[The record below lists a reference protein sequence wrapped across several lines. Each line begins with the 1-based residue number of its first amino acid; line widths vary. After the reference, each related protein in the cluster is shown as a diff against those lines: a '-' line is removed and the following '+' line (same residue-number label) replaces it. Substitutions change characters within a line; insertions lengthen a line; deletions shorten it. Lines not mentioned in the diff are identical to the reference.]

1 MKKKKSFTMTAVFV
15 ALVVVLNNLLNFMLV
30 QPGLTRVM
38 FHELETTNPDC
49 LVLGTSHGSYGIAT
63 DELESGLDAGAM
75 NMCIGGEYMIDAYY
89 TLQYAIKI
97 SSPKVVVLDIDYQ
110 YLINRHDESI
120 LFHQVYN
127 GYPDSLLKVSY
138 FFSRIAKE
146 EYRGAFLKWTNYWQC
161 YYMIDKTVS
170 KKLSKDYKEYSPDV
184 VSMDKNDVYEGKGF
198 INKSKNASK
207 AKTTVLGWD
216 ESLVAQSEC
225 QYIEKMVELCRKNDI
240 QIVFTTVTQD
250 PRTVAQY
257 AEKFA
262 QADSYIRNLAQ
273 KLNVEYYNF
282 NYLTFEAFDREEGD
296 FWDREGHMYG
306 DTAKRFTKVYAEV
319 LKKALAGSLK
329 KSDYFGED
337 LKEIYKDVVPYE

>member
-1 MKKKKSFTMTAVFV
+1 MKKKKSFALTAVFV

-38 FHELETTNPDC
+38 FHELKTTNPDC
-49 LVLGTSHGSYGIAT
+49 LVLGASHGSYGIAT
-63 DELESGLDAGAM
+63 DELEDGLDAGAM
-75 NMCIGGEYMIDAYY
+75 NMCIGGAYMIDAYY
-89 TLQYAIKI
+89 TLKYAVQTG
-97 SSPKVVVLDIDYQ
+97 SPKVVVLDIDYQ

-127 GYPDSLLKVSY
+127 GYPACPQKISY

-161 YYMIDKTVS
+161 YYMIDKTVE

-282 NYLTFEAFDREEGD
+282 NYLTFDAFDRQEED

-306 DTAKRFTKVYAEV
+306 DTAKRFTKVYAQV
-319 LKKALAGSLK
+319 LKKALSGNLDRSE
-329 KSDYFGED
+329 YFGED

>member
-1 MKKKKSFTMTAVFV
+1 
-15 ALVVVLNNLLNFMLV
+15 MLV

-161 YYMIDKTVS
+161 YYMIDKTVA
-170 KKLSKDYKEYSPDV
+170 KKLSDDYKEYSPDV
-184 VSMDKNDVYEGKGF
+184 VSMDKMMSMKERALL
-198 INKSKNASK
+198 IS
-207 AKTTVLGWD
+207 
-216 ESLVAQSEC
+216 
-225 QYIEKMVELCRKNDI
+225 
-240 QIVFTTVTQD
+240 
-250 PRTVAQY
+250 
-257 AEKFA
+257 
-262 QADSYIRNLAQ
+262 Q
-273 KLNVEYYNF
+273 KCV
-282 NYLTFEAFDREEGD
+282 
-296 FWDREGHMYG
+296 
-306 DTAKRFTKVYAEV
+306 
-319 LKKALAGSLK
+319 
-329 KSDYFGED
+329 
-337 LKEIYKDVVPYE
+337 